1 MSGAVGVWL
10 VLIFL
15 GALVDLIKGGGGSK
29 LKLCG
34 RAQGRALISVVIAS
48 YNAAKTLDQAIESI
62 LANAYQYVDILVIDG
77 GSKDRTIDILRKHD
91 KKLAYWES
99 APDNGIYHALNKGL
113 THAADGSYVL
123 ILGADDKLLNLADVV
138 EVINRYDPDV
148 IITDV
153 RQREITTD
161 FVRRYRCY
169 LPEKVDEEN
178 FLNFPFHHQGFLFR
192 KSAESLP
199 YFDPCLGLHADYAFM
214 ARLVNSGSRSV
225 YVEAE
230 LAEYMTGGASDYLS
244 IKNLRSL
251 WAVASSLGFSQLKIL
266 LNKPFAVMRMLAK
279 VVMGKRLIMC
289 YRAIFSRRHK
299 NRVT

>member
-1 MSGAVGVWL
+1 MREVIANEVSE
-10 VLIFL
+10 
-15 GALVDLIKGGGGSK
+15 
-29 LKLCG
+29 LKVVNNSPA
-34 RAQGRALISVVIAS
+34 RRRIIISVVIAT
-48 YNAAKTLDQAIESI
+48 YNVGADLEYALLSVLDN
-62 LANAYQYVDILVIDG
+62 LYKDIDLIVIDG
-77 GSKDRTIDILRKHD
+77 GSVDGTVDIIRKYSRG
-91 KKLAYWES
+91 LAYWES
-99 APDNGIYHALNKGL
+99 APDEGIYHALNKGIA
-113 THAADGSYVL
+113 HAVDGSYVL
-123 ILGADDKLLNLADVV
+123 VLGADDRLLRLTEVV
-138 EVINRYDPDV
+138 EAIDRYDPDV
-148 IITDV
+148 VITDV

-161 FVRRYRCY
+161 AVKRYRCY
-169 LPEKVDEEN
+169 LPGKVDETN
-178 FLNFPFHHQGFLFR
+178 FLSFPFHHQGFLFR

-199 YFDPCLGLHADYAFM
+199 YFDPCLGLHADYEFM